1 MKDHRRFN
9 YGENRLDFFSL
20 LVIVS
25 LRWIMR
31 PKHTISVTNIL
42 ILKWE
47 GIFYFL

>member
-20 LVIVS
+20 LGTVS
-25 LRWIMR
+25 MRWIMR
-31 PKHTISVTNIL
+31 PKPTTSVTNIL

-47 GIFYFL
+47 GIFSFL